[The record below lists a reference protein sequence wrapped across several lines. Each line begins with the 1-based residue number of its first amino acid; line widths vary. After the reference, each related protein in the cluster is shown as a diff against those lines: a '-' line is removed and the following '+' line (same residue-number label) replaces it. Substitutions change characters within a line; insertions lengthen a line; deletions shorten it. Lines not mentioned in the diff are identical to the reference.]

1 MMFFFSKNF
10 LIYIDKIQ
18 NVNIDINS
26 EEYQKYLN
34 LTKLEITNQLYKTY
48 DKLIKERYEIDIN
61 YQTLNTVKD
70 YFN

>member
-1 MMFFFSKNF
+1 MFFFSKNF